1 MKIGTV
7 LTIEPMHASQNDKYK
22 SRLVEISGGKLY
34 IDYPISIST
43 NKTVFLIDGMQLRI
57 SYTDDKN
64 DAFTFETEVKGR
76 KNANIPMIALE
87 EPVDEDV
94 VKIQRRQFVR
104 VNASIDLSI
113 KTDSLKFVT
122 VTEDISAGG
131 LSFIMKEGMNFHS
144 GDDLE
149 LFLVL
154 PMRNGDTQYL
164 KVAGEITRTKQVDRI
179 HIGMVKFNDLTAIE
193 RQLLLR
199 YTFEC
204 QLKMKEK

>member
-22 SRLVEISGGKLY
+22 SRLVEVSGGKLY
-34 IDYPISIST
+34 IDYPINMTT

-57 SYTDDKN
+57 SYTNENN
-64 DAFTFETEVKGR
+64 DAYSFETEVKGR
-76 KNANIPMIALE
+76 KNANIPMILLDKPGE
-87 EPVDEDV
+87 KDLIKV
-94 VKIQRRQFVR
+94 QRRQFVR
-104 VNASIDLSI
+104 VNTSIDVALRTGAA
-113 KTDSLKFVT
+113 KYHT

-131 LSFIMKEGMNFHS
+131 LSFIMKNGMS
-144 GDDLE
+144 IKKGDLIE

-154 PMRNGDTQYL
+154 PMRNGETQYL
-164 KVAGEITRTKQVDRI
+164 KVSGEITRTKMIDRVE
-179 HIGMVKFNDLTAIE
+179 IGMVKFKDLTALE